1 MLRVVLD
8 EESGIYDARSDALSS
23 FGDAVME
30 ALVSG
35 KGPLGPI
42 GCFGLFFG
50 ILVRETAFNHV
61 ESMCIWL
68 YFYKTVDPFFRSSS
82 LQRYSPCEFIR

>member
-8 EESGIYDARSDALSS
+8 EETGIYDKRSDALYS

-42 GCFGLFFG
+42 GVFGLFFG
-50 ILVRETAFNHV
+50 ILVRVLENTIK
-61 ESMCIWL
+61 IW
-68 YFYKTVDPFFRSSS
+68 KGRHPFAGA
-82 LQRYSPCEFIR
+82 LTC

>member
-1 MLRVVLD
+1 MECFSPIQNKMMRVVLD
-8 EESGIYDARSDALSS
+8 EETGTYDARSDALYS

-50 ILVRETAFNHV
+50 ILVRETV
-61 ESMCIWL
+61 GM
-68 YFYKTVDPFFRSSS
+68 TVVV
-82 LQRYSPCEFIR
+82 LQ

>member
-8 EESGIYDARSDALSS
+8 EETGIYDTRSDALYS

-42 GCFGLFFG
+42 GVFGLFFG
-50 ILVRETAFNHV
+50 ILVRE
-61 ESMCIWL
+61 SW
-68 YFYKTVDPFFRSSS
+68 KTQSKSGKADTPLRE
-82 LQRYSPCEFIR
+82 R